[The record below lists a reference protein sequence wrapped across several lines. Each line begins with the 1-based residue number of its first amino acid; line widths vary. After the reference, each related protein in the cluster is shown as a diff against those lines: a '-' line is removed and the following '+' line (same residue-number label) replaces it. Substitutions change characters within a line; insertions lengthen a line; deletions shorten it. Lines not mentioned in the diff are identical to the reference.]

1 MIPRETCDLAIVGG
15 GPAGLSAAL
24 VASEFG
30 LDVRLL
36 DEQMRLGGQI
46 YRQPPAG
53 FRVDAWLAGRVYRRG
68 RALLER
74 AERLATLGHVA
85 EATVWGLFPP
95 EPTAGDAGHRLL
107 FDQAGL
113 AGALQARQVLLA
125 TGCYEMP
132 VPFPGWQ
139 RPGVMSAGGIQTLLK
154 SQRVAAGARVV
165 LAGSHPLLLVAADQL
180 LEAGVRV
187 AAVVFS
193 QSARAVA
200 RLLASPAPLAG
211 VFPQLLHAA
220 QCLRR
225 VRRARVPLMA
235 GRVVAEALGSDAV
248 EAVRVCRSD
257 FRGDAQHIA
266 CDTLGLCYG
275 FLASSELARQAGA
288 RSAWESG
295 SGWVVTSDELMRTSV
310 AHLSVAGELAGVAGA
325 EAAALSGEI
334 AALGIA
340 VDAGRLTAAEASAR
354 AAPLRRRL
362 RTLRRFAAVLADL
375 ADPPPRLLARLA
387 TPDTLLCRCEDVTVA
402 ALAQALRTEST
413 VESASSAKLLTRVGM
428 GMCQG
433 RMCELAVRRLIGE
446 YRGRAIEEIRGYEPR
461 PPVKPI
467 RLAAL
472 AGRAI
477 NASSGPD
484 GLVA

>member
-1 MIPRETCDLAIVGG
+1 MTPGETCDLAIVGG
-15 GPAGLSAAL
+15 GPAGLAAAL

-36 DEQMRLGGQI
+36 DEQPRLGGQI
-46 YRQPPAG
+46 YRQPPVG
-53 FRVDAWLAGRVYRRG
+53 FRVDAWLAGRVYRSG

-74 AERLATLGHVA
+74 VERLATLRPVA

-95 EPTAGDAGHRLL
+95 EPAAGDAGHRLL
-107 FDQAGL
+107 FEQAGR
-113 AGALQARQVLLA
+113 AGELHARQVLLA

-154 SQRVAAGARVV
+154 SQRIAAGARVV

-180 LEAGVRV
+180 LEAGVHV

-193 QSARAVA
+193 QSARAVV
-200 RLLASPAPLAG
+200 RLLAAPAPLVGA
-211 VFPQLLHAA
+211 FPQLLHAA
-220 QCLRR
+220 HCLRR
-225 VRRARVPLMA
+225 IRRARVPLMT

-257 FRGDAQHIA
+257 FRGDSQRIA

-295 SGWVVTSDELMRTSV
+295 SGWVVTSDEFMRTSV
-310 AHLSVAGELAGVAGA
+310 PHLSVAGELAGVAGA
-325 EAAALSGEI
+325 QAAALSGEI

-340 VDAGRLTAAEASAR
+340 ADAGRIAAGDASAR
-354 AAPLRRRL
+354 AAAPRRRL
-362 RTLRRFAAVLADL
+362 RRLRRFAAVLAQL
-375 ADPPPRLLARLA
+375 ADPPPRLLAGLA
-387 TPDTLLCRCEDVTVA
+387 TPDTLLCRCEDVTVG
-402 ALAQALRTEST
+402 ALLDALRTEST

-428 GMCQG
+428 GLCQG
-433 RMCELAVRRLIGE
+433 RMCELAVRRLIGA
-446 YRGRAIEEIRGYEPR
+446 YRGRPLEAIRGYEPR

-472 AGRAI
+472 AERAPDLSPGPGGR
-477 NASSGPD
+477 
-484 GLVA
+484 VA